1 MNVARR
7 RLLKIA
13 RRSLAAAFAAT
24 TLNAADVAPRV
35 FLLDGA
41 VLEENRRRVLAGDET
56 LRAAL
61 GKLTRAA
68 DKMLSSGP
76 FSVTDKTMPPPSG
89 DKHDYQSMGPY
100 WWPDPKKPDGLP
112 YIRKDGKVNPER
124 RELGDADRYGEMQV
138 AVTTLA
144 VAWYFTGR
152 EQYAEH
158 AAKLIRVWY
167 LDPATRMNP
176 NMEYAQAIPGRCEG
190 RGIGI
195 VDASRQPKLID
206 AVGMLQNSKAWTERD
221 QQGMVEWFSEFL
233 EWLRTSEHG
242 IKESAT
248 RNNHAT
254 QYDAQVASYA
264 LFVGKP
270 EIAEDV
276 LRAVGERRINTQI
289 ESDGS
294 QPHELRRTRS
304 WDYSCFNLQ
313 HFTNLAELG
322 RKVGIGIWGYEKDG
336 RSILGAIDYLLPYA
350 TGKQHWER
358 EQIKTFEPKSLL
370 VPLLQA
376 AKHDDTGRYAEAARA
391 LLPEEGLER
400 LLYAKP

>member
-1 MNVARR
+1 
-7 RLLKIA
+7 LLKIA

-144 VAWYFTGR
+144 VAWYFTGVSNTPSMPPNSSG
-152 EQYAEH
+152 YGIS
-158 AAKLIRVWY
+158 IR
-167 LDPATRMNP
+167 
-176 NMEYAQAIPGRCEG
+176 
-190 RGIGI
+190 
-195 VDASRQPKLID
+195 
-206 AVGMLQNSKAWTERD
+206 
-221 QQGMVEWFSEFL
+221 
-233 EWLRTSEHG
+233 
-242 IKESAT
+242 
-248 RNNHAT
+248 
-254 QYDAQVASYA
+254 
-264 LFVGKP
+264 
-270 EIAEDV
+270 
-276 LRAVGERRINTQI
+276 
-289 ESDGS
+289 
-294 QPHELRRTRS
+294 PH
-304 WDYSCFNLQ
+304 
-313 HFTNLAELG
+313 
-322 RKVGIGIWGYEKDG
+322 V
-336 RSILGAIDYLLPYA
+336 
-350 TGKQHWER
+350 
-358 EQIKTFEPKSLL
+358 
-370 VPLLQA
+370 
-376 AKHDDTGRYAEAARA
+376 
-391 LLPEEGLER
+391 
-400 LLYAKP
+400 